1 MVEIPKTPVATKF
14 TLREFVAAGRE
25 RLKLSVVVD
34 AGLDHL
40 VAEPLGGGGCGA

>member
-25 RLKLSVVVD
+25 RLT
-34 AGLDHL
+34 
-40 VAEPLGGGGCGA
+40 LGGGGSVA